1 MKHEPALCLLPLLII
16 SLLVGC
22 GSDRPQT
29 VAVSGKVTFD
39 GGPPPAAGMVYFAPL
54 EPAEG
59 FPRRAGQAAFDAS
72 GQYEATSFEPG
83 DGLLPGKYRVRVEC
97 WRQAPMME
105 TDGISYVGGEAS
117 PADLELSVDSR
128 GEEHNIDVPL
138 AK

>member
-1 MKHEPALCLLPLLII
+1 MKPTPALYLFTVLLI
-16 SLLVGC
+16 SLLAGC
-22 GSDRPQT
+22 GPDRPQT
-29 VAVSGKVTFD
+29 VAVGGKVTFD

-83 DGLLPGKYRVRVEC
+83 DGLRPGKYRVRVAC
-97 WRQAPMME
+97 WRQAPMLE
-105 TDGISYVGGEAS
+105 TDGVSYVAADAS
-117 PADLELSVDSR
+117 LADLELSVDSR
-128 GEEHNIDVPL
+128 GVEYDIDVPL